1 MAKVVFIGAG
11 SFGFTRNL
19 VRDLLSFD
27 RLSSSE
33 IALVDINKQRL
44 NFARRACEKIIDQ
57 GGYKATV
64 STTVDRRAAIAKAKD
79 V

>member
-19 VRDLLSFD
+19 VRDLLTFD
-27 RLSSSE
+27 NLSNAE

-44 NFARRACEKIIDQ
+44 TFARRACEKL
-57 GGYKATV
+57 
-64 STTVDRRAAIAKAKD
+64 IA
-79 V
+79 